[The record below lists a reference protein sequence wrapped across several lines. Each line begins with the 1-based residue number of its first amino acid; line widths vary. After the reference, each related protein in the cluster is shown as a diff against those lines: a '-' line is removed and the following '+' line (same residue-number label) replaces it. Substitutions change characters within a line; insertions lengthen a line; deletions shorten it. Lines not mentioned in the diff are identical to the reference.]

1 MVRSTKHVSLALF
14 ALLLLCAA
22 GCGNDDA
29 TLVADPPSPQPQPGG
44 SSGETPGQPPPC
56 VQDPVTHLD
65 IINAC
70 TNAVGVR
77 KTPQLT
83 LLNPDGSLPAP

>member
-1 MVRSTKHVSLALF
+1 MFRSMQYMSLAL
-14 ALLLLCAA
+14 AALLCAA
-22 GCGNDDA
+22 CGNDDA
-29 TLVADPPSPQPQPGG
+29 TSLASSPEPAPGAG
-44 SSGETPGQPPPC
+44 GTSGETPEEPPPC

-70 TNAVGVR
+70 TSAVGVR

-83 LLNPDGSLPAP
+83 GLNPDGSLPPL